1 MATRKIKIQGL
12 NHDASTTAIVTWDG
26 VEVFNGAL
34 TTAVVANYDGT
45 NDPDGGTNHYIV
57 SFDYTNA
64 DDTVETDH
72 ACSIR
77 ITAGAATIGNFYVS
91 CGNDNIAAYIDAD
104 SALPAIE
111 IDSDWYYIPGDGGFY
126 GDGTDSA
133 QPERTNPLVNGST
146 VGLLTADPD
155 LNIGEPKGGISAPV
169 FVNYQFQCE
178 ANDIFACNARVPR
191 LLPVYVA

>member
-45 NDPDGGTNHYIV
+45 NGDDGPNDYIV

-72 ACSIR
+72 ACSIK

-91 CGNDNIAAYIDAD
+91 CGNDNVVGYSDAERD
-104 SALPAIE
+104 APVLE
-111 IDSDWYYIPGDGGFY
+111 IDSNWYYEPGDGGVY
-126 GDGTDSA
+126 GDRTSSA
-133 QPERTNPLVNGST
+133 LPERTNILVNGST

-169 FVNYQFQCE
+169 FVNWQFQCE
-178 ANDIFACNARVPR
+178 VNDIFACNVRVPR
-191 LLPVYVA
+191 LLPVYEA

>member
-45 NDPDGGTNHYIV
+45 NGDDGPNHYIV

-64 DDTVETDH
+64 DDTIETDH
-72 ACSIR
+72 ACSIK

-91 CGNDNIAAYIDAD
+91 CGNDNVVAYSDAERD
-104 SALPAIE
+104 APVLE
-111 IDSDWYYIPGDGGFY
+111 IDSNWYYEPGDGGVY
-126 GDGTDSA
+126 GDQTSSA
-133 QPERTNPLVNGST
+133 LPERTNVLVNGST

-169 FVNYQFQCE
+169 FVNWQFQCE
-178 ANDIFACNARVPR
+178 ANDTFACNARVPR
-191 LLPVYVA
+191 LLPVYEE